1 MHVRTVSWLL
11 LLSLN
16 IAFGE
21 QKQDKIDWQPWS
33 DSVFAQAQKE
43 GLRLAES
50 RGCVVPLVPCHG
62 RDHVPGSKGY
72 RVDSLSLHPCVG

>member
-33 DSVFAQAQKE
+33 DSVFAQAQK
-43 GLRLAES
+43 
-50 RGCVVPLVPCHG
+50 
-62 RDHVPGSKGY
+62 KG
-72 RVDSLSLHPCVG
+72 VLSY